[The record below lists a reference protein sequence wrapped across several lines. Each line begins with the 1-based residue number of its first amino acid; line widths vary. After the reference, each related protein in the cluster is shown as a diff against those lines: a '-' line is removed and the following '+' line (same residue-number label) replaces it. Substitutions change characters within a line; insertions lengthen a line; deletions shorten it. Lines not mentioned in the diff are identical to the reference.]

1 MLQACLTPDLILN
14 HSEVPIGVTSA
25 HSLSL
30 YALYQVYKFFGDT
43 IFQSVKCVHC
53 QMLSQSQRSRG
64 ISQNS
69 IIGISL
75 IPFQFPQQVMSPFF
89 GNITIR
95 PFGIFNP
102 YICQKL
108 VNLFYRCFEV
118 NSYSSFVMLSYA
130 GAFPFFSSLIA
141 DRISFKVGFSVFI
154 APSESISAD
163 AGGSGP
169 LRTSLKF
176 HSSVILLHFL
186 LSEVTHF
193 SPLYV

>member
-1 MLQACLTPDLILN
+1 MCTLSNAFSKSKKQMYKLEFHYWYQFNTLPVSPAGDVPFLWQYYYQAFFPV
-14 HSEVPIGVTSA
+14 SW
-25 HSLSL
+25 
-30 YALYQVYKFFGDT
+30 YKF
-43 IFQSVKCVHC
+43 
-53 QMLSQSQRSRG
+53 
-64 ISQNS
+64 
-69 IIGISL
+69 
-75 IPFQFPQQVMSPFF
+75 IP
-89 GNITIR
+89 
-95 PFGIFNP
+95 
-102 YICQKL
+102 YLCQKL

-118 NSYSSFVMLSYA
+118 NSYSSFVMLSYP

-141 DRISFKVGFSVFI
+141 VRISFKVGFSVFI
-154 APSESISAD
+154 RSTIAPSVSISAD